1 MEKTITIDGQEVK
14 FSANAAFPII
24 YKKQFGHDILTILM
38 PLISE
43 ALKGAD
49 ELLMRSEDDGIMPS
63 DIGTLLESVYSLEM
77 VDMLNLCWAL
87 AKSANPDIDEP
98 IKWFAKF
105 NEFPIIDVM
114 QELSEILLPS
124 LISKKKL
131 KTMEAKLKTIMTN
144 Q

>member
-1 MEKTITIDGQEVK
+1 MQKIINIDGQEVK
-14 FSANAAFPII
+14 FSTNAAFPII

-43 ALKGAD
+43 LLKGAD
-49 ELLMRSEDDGIMPS
+49 ELMKKSKDQIIMPS
-63 DIGTLLESVYSLEM
+63 DIGELLESVYSLEM
-77 VDMLNLCWAL
+77 VDALNLCWVL
-87 AKSANPDIDEP
+87 AKSANPEIEEP
-98 IKWFAKF
+98 ENWFAKF
-105 NEFPIIDVM
+105 DEFPIIDIM

-131 KTMEAKLKTIMTN
+131 EKITKNLKVRKN